1 MKRAVWILII
11 AGMCLLLCACSK
23 SEAAT
28 KVDNM
33 ISEIGEVTLESGA
46 KITAAEEAADEL
58 KESEYKQLE
67 QISALKE
74 ARKTYDQLMEE
85 KRIEENKA
93 AIAELESAIDLIGTV
108 TLEQESVISDIRK
121 HRYAS
126 LWRKQKRGSSERDG

>member
-11 AGMCLLLCACSK
+11 AGMCLSLCACSK

-74 ARKTYDQLMEE
+74 ARKIYDQLMEE
-85 KRIEENKA
+85 KRIEEHIVK
-93 AIAELESAIDLIGTV
+93 E
-108 TLEQESVISDIRK
+108 ISFK
-121 HRYAS
+121 
-126 LWRKQKRGSSERDG
+126 